1 MRILIADADGT
12 YRQTIVK
19 YIEGLGHQAQEAL
32 SGRQVLDICRVKCPD
47 LILLDKNIGSP
58 TANETLKQIR
68 QLGGVALW
76 NPLVLLSA
84 SFTDDEIEEAMKAG
98 VDDFLPKP
106 LSLIR
111 LKARLVA
118 AQRHLDLKDQVFT
131 VAHDLVVANR
141 ALEGRVT
148 QDVMTGIANA
158 SSFDDSLERDWFKA
172 KRAQSSLC
180 LILLNLDYFQA
191 FNQVYGAE
199 AGDNAIKRVAEAL
212 KLSLPQSAFLARTTG
227 ETFAVLINNLS
238 QDEVCQLAER
248 LRQVV
253 LALKIP
259 HSRSGCSE
267 FVTASFGVSLAG
279 KEGVFTQPLDLREAA
294 DFALYQAKHAGRNR
308 VNFELMADSFNKIST

>member
-1 MRILIADADGT
+1 MRILIADADST

-19 YIEGLGHQAQEAL
+19 FIEELGHQAEEAL
-32 SGRQVLDICRVKCPD
+32 SGRQILDLCRVKCPD
-47 LILLDKNIGSP
+47 LILVDKHIGSP
-58 TANETLKQIR
+58 TALETLKQIR

-76 NPLVLLSA
+76 NPLVLLGA
-84 SFTDDEIEEAMKAG
+84 SFSDDEIEAAIKVGA
-98 VDDFLPKP
+98 DDFLPKP
-106 LSLIR
+106 LTPIR
-111 LKARLVA
+111 LKARLMA
-118 AQRHLDLKDQVFT
+118 AQRHMDLKDQVFT

-158 SSFDDSLERDWFKA
+158 NSFEDNLEREWFKA
-172 KRAQSSLC
+172 KRSQSSLC

-191 FNQVYGAE
+191 YNQAYAAE
-199 AGDNAIKRVAEAL
+199 AGDLAIKQVAETL
-212 KLSLPQSAFLARTTG
+212 KINLPQAAFLARISG
-227 ETFAVLINNLS
+227 ETFGVLISNLGQEQVS
-238 QDEVCQLAER
+238 QLAER
-248 LRQVV
+248 LRQ
-253 LALKIP
+253 AIETLKIP

-308 VNFELMADSFNKIST
+308 VNFELMADSHKMSS